1 MFSVF
6 RSDFRQFI
14 FKSSEKAPL
23 AMLSMA
29 RFYKEAGF
37 PPGVVQFISGAA
49 ATGALL
55 SSHMQI
61 SKISIT
67 GSIGAGIKVQEQ
79 ATKSNLKKVVLELG
93 GKSPAIVFDDADL
106 PTALGSTSH
115 GFLFNSGQIC
125 AAASRLYVQEGIA
138 PKFIEALKVEFEN
151 ATKAMGA
158 DPREKATSLGPLADK
173 AQFDRV
179 LSFIEAGK
187 QGAQLLIGGVRKG
200 EKGCF
205 VEPTIFLNPAKDN
218 CCYKDEIFGPVLLVN
233 TFKTEEEVIA
243 LANNTTYGLVGT
255 FQKSTQTTSYTI
267 VLLHYLFAF
276 R

>member
-1 MFSVF
+1 
-6 RSDFRQFI
+6 
-14 FKSSEKAPL
+14 
-23 AMLSMA
+23 MLSMA

-151 ATKAMGA
+151 ATKALGA
-158 DPREKATSLGPLADK
+158 DPREKATSLGPLGRQSPIRPCVIFHRSRKTGCSSAHRRCK
-173 AQFDRV
+173 KRR
-179 LSFIEAGK
+179 ER
-187 QGAQLLIGGVRKG
+187 LLR
-200 EKGCF
+200 
-205 VEPTIFLNPAKDN
+205 
-218 CCYKDEIFGPVLLVN
+218 
-233 TFKTEEEVIA
+233 
-243 LANNTTYGLVGT
+243 
-255 FQKSTQTTSYTI
+255 
-267 VLLHYLFAF
+267 
-276 R
+276 